1 MYAVPGAGGF
11 SRFPAGR
18 SARRASRVPLRLI
31 GLLAIVLL
39 PEPGWAQLFPSLPFD
54 HRQFNMQMI
63 SADHL
68 RLIGEVELDGDN
80 YDFYA
85 DQVDIYL
92 ETSEEAVEDSA
103 DEAPPAVAGAV
114 PDGADPAGEDTAD
127 DGTELPSLRL
137 VASGNV
143 VFSAPEVRLSAERV
157 EYWTDDER
165 AVFHEAHGWIDLG
178 QEVERSMFGTQ
189 EPDLLF
195 HGQMIERIGPRSYRI
210 TKGAFTSCL
219 QPTPR
224 WQLVATSLTLNLDS
238 YAWILHPVLKVK
250 GVPVF
255 YLPGLLYPIQ
265 EDGRAT
271 GFLMPTFGAST
282 YQGSS
287 LSNAFFWALDRSQD
301 ATFYYDWFTQH
312 GGDGR
317 GAEYRYT
324 RGGGSQGDFRMYRL
338 NEPEAEINYRGD
350 TRTRPERRSYELR
363 GNARQGLP
371 GEWNARAQVDYFTDI
386 TVRQTYNTNVFD
398 ASNSRRTASGNLSG
412 PVGDFELSGTYDLS
426 ETFFGGTDS
435 ALNGAGPRIAF
446 GRGKTELFG
455 TPLYFSFDAEYARL
469 LRQSTRVRN
478 DVVREVDSGLGRFDL
493 YPVLQ
498 IPFNRWPFLKIDST
512 AAWRGTYWNESIAT
526 RETTAGTEREQVEVG
541 VGRHFYELATRATG
555 PSFVKIW
562 DTPDSGYSERMKHLI
577 EPWAGLSR
585 VSAIDD
591 FERIVRIEG
600 IDSIVGNVWRVQYGL
615 DTRLYARVYEGGR
628 ETVAREILSASVT
641 QSYYT
646 DENAAQY
653 DRSFRTSFSGTP
665 PSNFSPLSVIVRT
678 EPTPEIGGTLRVEF
692 DPGREAALLGEDSA
706 LGRVPYLPFFRM
718 GPMRTVSAEGSYEF
732 GGWVSTSGGWSQRRF
747 IEGLRGFDNPS
758 RLDNYIN
765 SETSFQ
771 TSDNKLGGLYNFNYD
786 IRRGRFLA
794 QMIRLYYNAQCCG
807 LRIDY
812 QVFNFEGLGT
822 RALIEQDRRV
832 TLSFTLAGLGT
843 FTNNFGGAG
852 GRYR

>member
-1 MYAVPGAGGF
+1 LP
-11 SRFPAGR
+11 R
-18 SARRASRVPLRLI
+18 RLI
-31 GLLAIVLL
+31 GLAAIVLL
-39 PEPGWAQLFPSLPFD
+39 PDTAAAQFFPSLPFD
-54 HRQFNMQMI
+54 HRQFNLQMI
-63 SADHL
+63 SANHL
-68 RLIGEVELDGDN
+68 RLTGEVEIEGDT

-92 ETSEEAVEDSA
+92 DDPEEEPGDAAAETPRAPAESAPDSDSPDADAAA
-103 DEAPPAVAGAV
+103 DEGAET
-114 PDGADPAGEDTAD
+114 PD
-127 DGTELPSLRL
+127 LRL

-143 VFSAPEVRLSAERV
+143 VFSAPEVRLSADRV
-157 EYWTDDER
+157 EYWTADQR

-178 QEVERSMFGTQ
+178 QEVDRSMFGTQ

-224 WQLVATSLTLNLDS
+224 WQLVATSFTLNLDS
-238 YAWILHPVLKVK
+238 YALLLHTILKVK

-255 YLPGLLYPIQ
+255 YLPGMLYPIQ

-271 GFLMPTFGAST
+271 GFLMPTFGASR

-287 LSNAFFWALDRSQD
+287 LSNAFFLAIDRSQD
-301 ATFYYDWFTQH
+301 ATIYYDRFMQH
-312 GGDGR
+312 GGNGW
-317 GAEYRYT
+317 GTEYRYT
-324 RGGGSQGDFRMYRL
+324 RGGGSQGDFRMYSL
-338 NEPEAEINYRGD
+338 NEPEAEIAYRGG
-350 TRTRPERRSYELR
+350 TRTRPERQSYEFR
-363 GNARQGLP
+363 GNARHGLP
-371 GEWNARAQVDYFTDI
+371 ADWTARTQVDYFTDI

-412 PVGDFELSGTYDLS
+412 PVGDYELSGTYDLN

-435 ALNGAGPRIAF
+435 ALNGAGPRIGF

-455 TPLYFSFDAEYARL
+455 TPMYFSFDAEYARL
-469 LRQSTRVRN
+469 LRQSHRVR
-478 DVVREVDSGLGRFDL
+478 DEVAIDVDSGLSRFDL

-512 AAWRGTYWNESIAT
+512 AAWRSTYWNESISG
-526 RETTAGTEREQVEVG
+526 EEQVGVG
-541 VGRHFYELATRATG
+541 VGRQFYELSTRATG

-562 DTPDSGYSERMKHLI
+562 DTPGSGYSERMKHLI
-577 EPWAGLSR
+577 EPWTGISR

-591 FERIVRIEG
+591 FDRIVRLEG
-600 IDSIVGNVWRVQYGL
+600 IDSIVGNVWRVEYGL
-615 DTRLYARVYEGGR
+615 DTRLYARVFEGGP
-628 ETVAREILSASVT
+628 ESVAREILSASVS

-665 PSNFSPLSVIVRT
+665 PSNFSPLSLIVRA
-678 EPTPEIGGTLRVEF
+678 EPTQNMGGTLRMEF
-692 DPGREAALLGEDSA
+692 DPGRDDFQLGIRDPAPGQEGDLQA
-706 LGRVPYLPFFRM
+706 GGDEVDLGRVPYLPLFRM
-718 GPMRTVSAEGSYEF
+718 GPMRTISAEGNYEI
-732 GGWVSTSGGWSQRRF
+732 GGWLSTSGGWSQRRL
-747 IEGLRGFDNPS
+747 IKGLSGFDNPE

-765 SETSFQ
+765 SSTSFR
-771 TSDNKLGGLYNFNYD
+771 TRDNTFGGLYDFNYD

-812 QVFNFEGLGT
+812 QVFNFEGLGS
-822 RALIEQDRRV
+822 RAIIQQDRRF

-852 GRYR
+852 GGYR

>member
-1 MYAVPGAGGF
+1 MDSWMRAVPESGEGPPF
-11 SRFPAGR
+11 RSGR
-18 SARRASRVPLRLI
+18 SSRAALSVPLCLI
-31 GLLAIVLL
+31 GLILL
-39 PEPGWAQLFPSLPFD
+39 VPEAARAQLFPSLPFD
-54 HRQFNMQMI
+54 HRQFNLQMV

-68 RLIGEVELDGDN
+68 RLTGEVEIEGDTYN
-80 YDFYA
+80 FYA

-92 ETSEEAVEDSA
+92 EVAEEAPESSA
-103 DEAPPAVAGAV
+103 NETPPAAAGTV
-114 PDGADPAGEDTAD
+114 PDSEDPAGGDTSD
-127 DGTELPSLRL
+127 DGSETPSLRL

-143 VFSAPEVRLSAERV
+143 VFSAPEVRLSADRV
-157 EYWTDDER
+157 EYWTDDQR

-178 QEVERSMFGTQ
+178 QEVDRSMFGTQ

-287 LSNAFFWALDRSQD
+287 LSNAFFWAMDRSQD

-338 NEPEAEINYRGD
+338 HEPEADIAYRGE
-350 TRTRPERRSYELR
+350 TRSRPERRSYELR

-371 GEWNARAQVDYFTDI
+371 GEWNARAQVDYFTDV
-386 TVRQTYNTNVFD
+386 TVRQTYHTNVFD

-412 PVGDFELSGTYDLS
+412 PVGEYELSGTYDLS
-426 ETFFGGTDS
+426 ETFFGGSDS
-435 ALNGAGPRIAF
+435 ALNGAGPRIGF

-455 TPLYFSFDAEYARL
+455 TPLYLSFDAEYARL
-469 LRQSTRVRN
+469 LRQSRRVRD
-478 DVVREVDSGLGRFDL
+478 DVVREVDSGLSRFDL

-498 IPFNRWPFLKIDST
+498 FPFNRWPFLKIDST
-512 AAWRGTYWNESIAT
+512 AAWRTTYWDESKS
-526 RETTAGTEREQVEVG
+526 GGEQVDVG
-541 VGRHFYELATRATG
+541 VGRHFYELSTRATG

-577 EPWAGLSR
+577 EPWTGISR

-591 FERIVRIEG
+591 FDRIVRIEG
-600 IDSIVGNVWRVQYGL
+600 IDSIVGNVWRVEYGL
-615 DTRLYARVYEGGR
+615 DTRLYARVFEGGP
-628 ETVAREILSASVT
+628 ESVAREILSASVT

-665 PSNFSPLSVIVRT
+665 PSNFSPMSVIVRA
-678 EPTPEIGGTLRVEF
+678 EPTREIGGTLRMEF
-692 DPGREAALLGEDSA
+692 DPEFARRAYVPLLRAGA
-706 LGRVPYLPFFRM
+706 
-718 GPMRTVSAEGSYEF
+718 MRTISAEGSYEV
-732 GGWVSTSGGWSQRRF
+732 GGWISTSGGWSQRRF
-747 IEGLRGFDNPS
+747 IEGLSGFDNPA

-765 SETSFQ
+765 SSTSFR
-771 TSDNKLGGLYNFNYD
+771 TPDNKFGGLYDFNYD

-807 LRIDY
+807 LRVDY

-822 RALIEQDRRV
+822 RALIEQDRRITV
-832 TLSFTLAGLGT
+832 SFTLAGLGT

>member
-1 MYAVPGAGGF
+1 MVTRMRAVPGACG
-11 SRFPAGR
+11 SLSFPADG
-18 SARRASRVPLRLI
+18 SSPPSLRVRLRLL
-31 GLLAIVLL
+31 GLLAVLL
-39 PEPGWAQLFPSLPFD
+39 LPGAAWAQLFSGLPFD
-54 HRQFNMQMI
+54 HRQFELRMI

-68 RLIGEVELDGDN
+68 QLTNEVEIEGDGWEM
-80 YDFYA
+80 YA
-85 DQVDIYL
+85 DRIDIYI
-92 ETSEEAVEDSA
+92 ETSADPTGDEAPSDAETVPDGNESTA
-103 DEAPPAVAGAV
+103 DEAAETVETPAF
-114 PDGADPAGEDTAD
+114 
-127 DGTELPSLRL
+127 RL

-143 VFSAPEVRLSAERV
+143 VFSAPEVRLSADRV
-157 EYWTDDER
+157 EYWTVDQR

-178 QEVERSMFGTQ
+178 QEVDRSMFGTQ

-224 WQLVATSLTLNLDS
+224 WQLVATSFTLNLDS

-255 YLPGLLYPIQ
+255 YMPGLLYPIQ

-287 LSNAFFWALDRSQD
+287 LSNAFFWALGRSQD
-301 ATFYYDWFTQH
+301 ATFYHDWFTQH

-338 NEPEAEINYRGD
+338 NEPEAEIAYRGG
-350 TRTRPERRSYELR
+350 TRTRSERRSYEFR
-363 GNARQGLP
+363 GNARQGLHAD
-371 GEWNARAQVDYFTDI
+371 WTARAQVDYFTDI
-386 TVRQTYNTNVFD
+386 TVRQTYHTNVFD

-412 PVGDFELSGTYDLS
+412 PVGSYELSGTYDLN

-435 ALNGAGPRIAF
+435 ALNGAGPRIGF

-469 LRQSTRVRN
+469 LRQSRRVRN
-478 DVVREVDSGLGRFDL
+478 DVTREVDSGLSRFDL

-498 IPFNRWPFLKIDST
+498 IPFNRWPFMKIDST
-512 AAWRGTYWNESIAT
+512 AAWRATYWNESL
-526 RETTAGTEREQVEVG
+526 AGGEQVEVG
-541 VGRHFYELATRATG
+541 MGRQFYEVATRATG
-555 PSFVKIW
+555 PSIVKIW

-577 EPWAGLSR
+577 EPWVGISR

-591 FERIVRIEG
+591 FDRIVRIEG
-600 IDSIVGNVWRVQYGL
+600 IDSIVGNVWRVEYGL
-615 DTRLYARVYEGGR
+615 DTRLYARVYEGGP
-628 ETVAREILSASVT
+628 ESVAREILSASVT

-665 PSNFSPLSVIVRT
+665 PSNYSPTSVIVRT
-678 EPTPEIGGTLRVEF
+678 EPTREIGGTLRMEF
-692 DPGREAALLGEDSA
+692 DPDFARRAYVPLLRAGA
-706 LGRVPYLPFFRM
+706 
-718 GPMRTVSAEGSYEF
+718 MRTISAEGSYEF
-732 GGWVSTSGGWSQRRF
+732 GGWLSTSGGWSQRRF
-747 IEGLRGFDNPS
+747 IEGLPGFDNPA

-765 SETSFQ
+765 SSTSFR
-771 TSDNKLGGLYNFNYD
+771 TRENKFGGLYDFNYD

-807 LRIDY
+807 LRVDY
-812 QVFNFEGLGT
+812 QVFNFAGLGT
-822 RALIEQDRRV
+822 RALIEQDRRF

-852 GRYR
+852 GGYR

>member
-1 MYAVPGAGGF
+1 MRAVPGPRHRSLAGVGNASP
-11 SRFPAGR
+11 SRRG
-18 SARRASRVPLRLI
+18 ARLCLA

-39 PEPGWAQLFPSLPFD
+39 PDPAAAQLFPSLPFD
-54 HRQFNMQMI
+54 HKQFELEML
-63 SADHL
+63 SASHL
-68 RLIGEVELDGDN
+68 RLTGEVEINGDA

-85 DQVDIYL
+85 DRVDIYVETSGAPSD
-92 ETSEEAVEDSA
+92 ETSEPAAGDTSGAEGSDAAGGEPGGGGS
-103 DEAPPAVAGAV
+103 DETGQTVA
-114 PDGADPAGEDTAD
+114 
-127 DGTELPSLRL
+127 LRL

-143 VFSAPEVRLSAERV
+143 VFSASEVRLSADEV
-157 EYWTDDER
+157 EYWTADQT
-165 AVFHEAHGWIDLG
+165 AVFRKAYGWINLG
-178 QEVERSMFGTQ
+178 DEVDRSMFGTQ

-195 HGQMIERIGPRSYRI
+195 HGQTIERIGPRTYKI

-224 WQLVATSLTLNLDS
+224 WQLVATSFRLNLDS
-238 YAWILHPVLKVK
+238 YALLFNTILKVK

-255 YLPGLLYPIQ
+255 YLPSMYYPIQ

-271 GFLMPTFGAST
+271 GFLMPTFGASR

-287 LSNAFFWALDRSQD
+287 LSNAFFWAINRSQD
-301 ATFYYDWFTQH
+301 TTLYYDRFMQH

-324 RGGGSQGDFRMYRL
+324 RGGGSQGDLRMYRL
-338 NEPEAEINYRGD
+338 NEPEAEIPSRGG
-350 TRTRPERRSYELR
+350 TRTRPERRSYEFR
-363 GNARQGLP
+363 GNARHGLP
-371 GEWNARAQVDYFTDI
+371 ADWTARGQLDYFTDI
-386 TVRQTYNTNVFD
+386 TVRQTYHTNVFD
-398 ASNSRRTASGNLSG
+398 ASNSRRTASGNVSG
-412 PVGDFELSGTYDLS
+412 PVGGFELSGTYDFN

-435 ALNGAGPRIAF
+435 ALNGAGPRIGF

-455 TPLYFSFDAEYARL
+455 MPMYFSFDAEYARL
-469 LRQSTRVRN
+469 LRQSRRVR
-478 DVVREVDSGLGRFDL
+478 DEVALEVDSGLSRFDL

-498 IPFNRWPFLKIDST
+498 MPFNRWPFLKIDST
-512 AAWRGTYWNESIAT
+512 AAWRATYWNESIS
-526 RETTAGTEREQVEVG
+526 GGEQVEVG
-541 VGRHFYELATRATG
+541 VGRQFYELSTRATG
-555 PSFVKIW
+555 PSFIKIW

-577 EPWAGLSR
+577 EPWVGVSR

-591 FERIVRIEG
+591 FDQIVRIEG
-600 IDSIVGNVWRVQYGL
+600 IDSVVGNVWRYEYGL
-615 DTRLYARVYEGGR
+615 DTRLYARVFEGGR
-628 ETVAREILSASVT
+628 ESVAREILSASVT

-665 PSNFSPLSVIVRT
+665 PSNFSPLSLIVRT
-678 EPTPEIGGTLRVEF
+678 EPTREIGGTLRMEF
-692 DPGREAALLGEDSA
+692 DPD
-706 LGRVPYLPFFRM
+706 LGRLPYLPVLRL
-718 GPMRTVSAEGSYEF
+718 GSTRTISAEGSYEA
-732 GGWVSTSGGWSQRRF
+732 GGWLSTSGGWSQRRL
-747 IEGLRGFDNPS
+747 IEGLPGFDNPA

-765 SETSFQ
+765 SSTSFR
-771 TSDNKLGGLYNFNYD
+771 TEDNKFGGLYNFNYD

-812 QVFNFEGLGT
+812 QVFNFEGLGS
-822 RALIEQDRRV
+822 RALIEQDRRF

-852 GRYR
+852 GGYR

>member
-1 MYAVPGAGGF
+1 MRAVAGTD
-11 SRFPAGR
+11 GR
-18 SARRASRVPLRLI
+18 TIFATGGASRPPWRLPRRLI
-31 GLLAIVLL
+31 GLAAVVLL
-39 PEPGWAQLFPSLPFD
+39 PDTAAAQLFPSLPFD
-54 HRQFNMQMI
+54 HRQFNLQMI
-63 SADHL
+63 SANHL
-68 RLIGEVELDGDN
+68 RLTGEVEIEGDT

-92 ETSEEAVEDSA
+92 DDSGEAPEDSA
-103 DEAPPAVAGAV
+103 NETPPAAGAG
-114 PDGADPAGEDTAD
+114 PDSEDPAGDDTSD
-127 DGTELPSLRL
+127 DGTETPALRL

-143 VFSAPEVRLSAERV
+143 VFSAPEVRLSADRV
-157 EYWTDDER
+157 EYWTDDQR

-178 QEVERSMFGTQ
+178 EEVDRSMFGTQ

-255 YLPGLLYPIQ
+255 YMPGLLYPIQ

-271 GFLMPTFGAST
+271 GILMPTYGAST

-287 LSNAFFWALDRSQD
+287 LSNAFFWAIDRSQD

-338 NEPEAEINYRGD
+338 FEPEADIAYRGE

-363 GNARQGLP
+363 GNARHGLP
-371 GEWNARAQVDYFTDI
+371 GDWTARAQVDYFTDI
-386 TVRQTYNTNVFD
+386 TVRQTYHTNVFD

-412 PVGDFELSGTYDLS
+412 PVGDFELSGTYDLN

-435 ALNGAGPRIAF
+435 ALNGAGPRIGF
-446 GRGKTELFG
+446 GRGKTELLG
-455 TPLYFSFDAEYARL
+455 TPMYFSFDAEYARL
-469 LRQSTRVRN
+469 LRQSRRVR
-478 DVVREVDSGLGRFDL
+478 DEMAIELDSGLSRFDL
-493 YPVLQ
+493 YPMLQ

-512 AAWRGTYWNESIAT
+512 AAWRATYWNESIT
-526 RETTAGTEREQVEVG
+526 GEEQVDIG
-541 VGRHFYELATRATG
+541 VGRQFYELSTRATG

-562 DTPDSGYSERMKHLI
+562 DTPDSEYSERMKHLI
-577 EPWAGLSR
+577 EPWTGISR
-585 VSAIDD
+585 VSPIDD
-591 FERIVRIEG
+591 FDRIVRIEG
-600 IDSIVGNVWRVQYGL
+600 IDSIVGNVWRVEYGL
-615 DTRLYARVYEGGR
+615 DTRLYARVFEGGP
-628 ETVAREILSASVT
+628 ESVAREILSASVT

-665 PSNFSPLSVIVRT
+665 PSNYSPMSVIVRA
-678 EPTPEIGGTLRVEF
+678 EPTRNIGGTLRMEF
-692 DPGREAALLGEDSA
+692 DPDFARRAYVPLLRAGA
-706 LGRVPYLPFFRM
+706 
-718 GPMRTVSAEGSYEF
+718 MRTVSAEGSYEV
-732 GGWVSTSGGWSQRRF
+732 GGWISTNGGWSQRRF
-747 IEGLRGFDNPS
+747 IEGLPGFDNPA

-765 SETSFQ
+765 SSTSFR
-771 TSDNKLGGLYNFNYD
+771 TPDNEFGGVYNFNYD

-807 LRIDY
+807 LRVDY

-822 RALIEQDRRV
+822 RALIEQDRRFTV
-832 TLSFTLAGLGT
+832 SFTLAGLGT

>member
-1 MYAVPGAGGF
+1 MDFRMRAVAGTDG
-11 SRFPAGR
+11 RAVLPAGD
-18 SARRASRVPLRLI
+18 ASRPPWQLPRRLI
-31 GLLAIVLL
+31 VLAAIVLL
-39 PEPGWAQLFPSLPFD
+39 PDTAAAQLLSSLPFD
-54 HRQFNMQMI
+54 HRQFNLQMI
-63 SADHL
+63 SANHL
-68 RLIGEVELDGDN
+68 RLTGEVELEGDTF
-80 YDFYA
+80 DFYA

-92 ETSEEAVEDSA
+92 DDPEEEPGEAANETPSADSAPDSDAAADEEAE
-103 DEAPPAVAGAV
+103 V
-114 PDGADPAGEDTAD
+114 PD
-127 DGTELPSLRL
+127 LRL

-143 VFSAPEVRLSAERV
+143 VFSAPEVRLSADRV
-157 EYWTDDER
+157 EYWTADQT
-165 AVFHEAHGWIDLG
+165 AVFDEAYGWIDLG
-178 QEVERSMFGTQ
+178 DEVDRSMFGTQ

-195 HGQMIERIGPRSYRI
+195 YGQRIERVGPRAYKI

-224 WQLVATSLTLNLDS
+224 WQLVATSFTLNLDS
-238 YAWILHPVLKVK
+238 YALLLHAILKVK

-255 YLPGLLYPIQ
+255 YLPGMIYPIQ

-271 GFLMPTFGAST
+271 GFLMPTFGASN

-287 LSNAFFWALDRSQD
+287 LSNAFFWAIDRSQD
-301 ATFYYDWFTQH
+301 ATFYYDWFNQH

-338 NEPEAEINYRGD
+338 NEPEAEIASRGG

-363 GNARQGLP
+363 GNARHGLP
-371 GEWNARAQVDYFTDI
+371 GDWTARAQVDYFTDI
-386 TVRQTYNTNVFD
+386 TVRQTYHTNVFD
-398 ASNSRRTASGNLSG
+398 AANSRRTASGNLSG
-412 PVGDFELSGTYDLS
+412 PLGEFELSGTYDLN

-435 ALNGAGPRIAF
+435 ALNGAGPRIGF

-469 LRQSTRVRN
+469 LRQSRRVR
-478 DVVREVDSGLGRFDL
+478 DEMALEVDSGLSRFDL

-512 AAWRGTYWNESIAT
+512 AAWRATYWNESIA
-526 RETTAGTEREQVEVG
+526 GREQVDVG
-541 VGRHFYELATRATG
+541 VGRQFYELSTRATG

-562 DTPDSGYSERMKHLI
+562 DTPDSDYSERMKHLI
-577 EPWAGLSR
+577 EPWTGVSR

-591 FERIVRIEG
+591 FDRIVRIEG
-600 IDSIVGNVWRVQYGL
+600 IDSIVGNVWRVEYGL
-615 DTRLYARVYEGGR
+615 DTRLYARVFEGGR
-628 ETVAREILSASVT
+628 ESVAREILSASVT

-653 DRSFRTSFSGTP
+653 DRTFRTSFSGTP
-665 PSNFSPLSVIVRT
+665 PSNYSPMSVIVRA
-678 EPTPEIGGTLRVEF
+678 EPTREIGGTLRMEF
-692 DPGREAALLGEDSA
+692 DPDFGRRAYVPLLRAGA
-706 LGRVPYLPFFRM
+706 
-718 GPMRTVSAEGSYEF
+718 MRTISAEGSYEV
-732 GGWVSTSGGWSQRRF
+732 GGWLSTSGGWSQRRF
-747 IEGLRGFDNPS
+747 IEGLPGFDNAA

-765 SETSFQ
+765 SSTSFR
-771 TSDNKLGGLYNFNYD
+771 TADNEFGGLYDFNYD

-807 LRIDY
+807 LRVDY

-822 RALIEQDRRV
+822 RALVERDRRV
-832 TLSFTLAGLGT
+832 TVSFTLAGLGT

>member
-1 MYAVPGAGGF
+1 MDFRMRAVAGTDG
-11 SRFPAGR
+11 RAVLPAGD
-18 SARRASRVPLRLI
+18 ASRPPWQLPRRLI
-31 GLLAIVLL
+31 VLAAIVVLL
-39 PEPGWAQLFPSLPFD
+39 PDTAAAQLLSSLPFD
-54 HRQFNMQMI
+54 HRQFNLQMI
-63 SADHL
+63 SANHL
-68 RLIGEVELDGDN
+68 RLTGEVELEGDTF
-80 YDFYA
+80 DFYA

-92 ETSEEAVEDSA
+92 DDPEEEPGEAANETPSADSAPDSDAAADEEAE
-103 DEAPPAVAGAV
+103 V
-114 PDGADPAGEDTAD
+114 PD
-127 DGTELPSLRL
+127 LRL

-143 VFSAPEVRLSAERV
+143 VFSAPEVRLSADRV
-157 EYWTDDER
+157 EYWTADQT
-165 AVFHEAHGWIDLG
+165 AVFDEAYGWIDLG
-178 QEVERSMFGTQ
+178 DEVDRSMFGTQ

-195 HGQMIERIGPRSYRI
+195 YGQRIERVGPRAYKI

-224 WQLVATSLTLNLDS
+224 WQLVATSFTLNLDS
-238 YAWILHPVLKVK
+238 YALLLHAILKVK

-255 YLPGLLYPIQ
+255 YLPGMIYPIQ

-271 GFLMPTFGAST
+271 GFLMPTFGASN

-287 LSNAFFWALDRSQD
+287 LSNAFFWAIDRSQD
-301 ATFYYDWFTQH
+301 ATFYYDWFNQH

-338 NEPEAEINYRGD
+338 NEPEAEIASRGG

-363 GNARQGLP
+363 GNARHGLP
-371 GEWNARAQVDYFTDI
+371 GDWTARAQVDYFTDI
-386 TVRQTYNTNVFD
+386 TVRQTYHTNVFD

-412 PVGDFELSGTYDLS
+412 PLGEFELSGTYDLN

-435 ALNGAGPRIAF
+435 ALNGAGPRIGF

-469 LRQSTRVRN
+469 LRQSRRVR
-478 DVVREVDSGLGRFDL
+478 DEMALEVDSGLSRFDL

-512 AAWRGTYWNESIAT
+512 AAWRATYWNESIA
-526 RETTAGTEREQVEVG
+526 GREQVDVG
-541 VGRHFYELATRATG
+541 VGRQFYELSTRATG

-562 DTPDSGYSERMKHLI
+562 DTPDSDYSERMKHLI
-577 EPWAGLSR
+577 EPWTGVSR

-591 FERIVRIEG
+591 FDRIVRIEG
-600 IDSIVGNVWRVQYGL
+600 IDSIVGNVWRVEYGL
-615 DTRLYARVYEGGR
+615 DTRLYARVFEGGP
-628 ETVAREILSASVT
+628 ESVAREILSASVT

-653 DRSFRTSFSGTP
+653 DRTFRTSFSGTP
-665 PSNFSPLSVIVRT
+665 PSNYSPMSVIVRA
-678 EPTPEIGGTLRVEF
+678 EPTREIGGTLRMEF
-692 DPGREAALLGEDSA
+692 DPDFGRRAYVPLLRAGA
-706 LGRVPYLPFFRM
+706 
-718 GPMRTVSAEGSYEF
+718 MRTISAEGSYEV
-732 GGWVSTSGGWSQRRF
+732 GGWLSTSGGWSQRRF
-747 IEGLRGFDNPS
+747 IEGLPGFDNAA

-765 SETSFQ
+765 SSTSFR
-771 TSDNKLGGLYNFNYD
+771 TADNEFGGLYDFNYD

-807 LRIDY
+807 LRVDY

-822 RALIEQDRRV
+822 RALVEQDRRV
-832 TLSFTLAGLGT
+832 TVSFTLAGLGT

>member
-1 MYAVPGAGGF
+1 MNSWMRAVPGT
-11 SRFPAGR
+11 RGR
-18 SARRASRVPLRLI
+18 EDIGADDVSEPQCWTRLCLA
-31 GLLAIVLL
+31 GLLVLVLL
-39 PEPGWAQLFPSLPFD
+39 PDAATAQFFPSLPFD
-54 HRQFNMQMI
+54 HRSFNLEMI
-63 SADHL
+63 STSHL
-68 RLIGEVELDGDN
+68 RLTGEVEIDGDT

-85 DQVDIYL
+85 DQVDIY
-92 ETSEEAVEDSA
+92 VEPP
-103 DEAPPAVAGAV
+103 DEASEDPTNETPSAATDAVSDAEE
-114 PDGADPAGEDTAD
+114 PAGDDTTD
-127 DGTELPSLRL
+127 EETETPMLRL

-143 VFSAPEVRLSAERV
+143 VFSAPEVRLSADQV
-157 EYWTDDER
+157 EYWTADQT

-178 QEVERSMFGTQ
+178 QEVDRSMFGTQ

-224 WQLVATSLTLNLDS
+224 WQLVATSFTLNLDS

-255 YLPGLLYPIQ
+255 YMPGLLYPIQ

-287 LSNAFFWALDRSQD
+287 FSNAFFWAIGRSQD
-301 ATFYYDWFTQH
+301 ATFYHDWFTQH

-338 NEPEAEINYRGD
+338 NEPEAEIAYRGG
-350 TRTRPERRSYELR
+350 TRMRSERRSYELR
-363 GNARQGLP
+363 GNARHGLP
-371 GEWNARAQVDYFTDI
+371 ADWTARAQVDYFTDI
-386 TVRQTYNTNVFD
+386 TVRQTYHTNVFD

-412 PVGDFELSGTYDLS
+412 PVGGFELSGTYDFN

-435 ALNGAGPRIAF
+435 ALNGAGPRIGF

-455 TPLYFSFDAEYARL
+455 TPMYFSFDAEYARL
-469 LRQSTRVRN
+469 LRQSRRVR
-478 DVVREVDSGLGRFDL
+478 DEVALEVDSGLSRFDL

-512 AAWRGTYWNESIAT
+512 AAWRATYWNESSS
-526 RETTAGTEREQVEVG
+526 GGEQVEVG
-541 VGRHFYELATRATG
+541 VGRQFYELSTRATG

-577 EPWAGLSR
+577 EPWVGVSR

-591 FERIVRIEG
+591 FDRIIRIEG
-600 IDSIVGNVWRVQYGL
+600 IDSVVGNVWRYEYGI
-615 DTRLYARVYEGGR
+615 DTRLYARVFEGGR
-628 ETVAREILSASVT
+628 ESVAREILSASVT

-665 PSNFSPLSVIVRT
+665 PSNFSPLSLIVRT
-678 EPTPEIGGTLRVEF
+678 EPTREIGGTVRMEF
-692 DPGREAALLGEDSA
+692 DPDFGRLPYVPVLRLGST
-706 LGRVPYLPFFRM
+706 
-718 GPMRTVSAEGSYEF
+718 RTISAEGSYEA
-732 GGWVSTSGGWSQRRF
+732 GGWLSTSGGWSQRRF
-747 IEGLRGFDNPS
+747 IEGLPGFDNPA

-765 SETSFQ
+765 SSTSFR
-771 TSDNKLGGLYNFNYD
+771 TRDNKFGGLYNFNYD

-807 LRIDY
+807 LRVDY

-852 GRYR
+852 GGYR

>member
-1 MYAVPGAGGF
+1 MRAVPGTRDHPPF
-11 SRFPAGR
+11 SAGR
-18 SARRASRVPLRLI
+18 ARPSSGVRFSLA

-39 PEPGWAQLFPSLPFD
+39 PDAAAAQFFASLPFD
-54 HRQFNMQMI
+54 HRQFNLQMI

-68 RLIGEVELDGDN
+68 RLTGEVELEGDTF
-80 YDFYA
+80 DFYA

-92 ETSEEAVEDSA
+92 DDPEEAPEDSA
-103 DEAPPAVAGAV
+103 SETPPA
-114 PDGADPAGEDTAD
+114 DGAGPDDEDPAGDNASD
-127 DGTELPSLRL
+127 DDAPALRL

-143 VFSAPEVRLSAERV
+143 VFSAPEVRLSADRV
-157 EYWTDDER
+157 EYWTDDQR

-178 QEVERSMFGTQ
+178 EEVDRSMFGTQ

-255 YLPGLLYPIQ
+255 YMPGLLYPIQ

-287 LSNAFFWALDRSQD
+287 FSNAFFWAIDRSQD
-301 ATFYYDWFTQH
+301 ATFYHDWFTQH

-338 NEPEAEINYRGD
+338 NEPEADIASRGG
-350 TRTRPERRSYELR
+350 TRTRPERRSYEFR
-363 GNARQGLP
+363 GNARHGLP
-371 GEWNARAQVDYFTDI
+371 GDWTARAQVDYFTDI
-386 TVRQTYNTNVFD
+386 TVRQTYHTNVFD
-398 ASNSRRTASGNLSG
+398 ASNSRRTASGNVSG
-412 PVGDFELSGTYDLS
+412 PVGEYELSGTYDLN

-435 ALNGAGPRIAF
+435 ALNGAGPRIGF

-455 TPLYFSFDAEYARL
+455 TPMYVSFDAEYARL
-469 LRQSTRVRN
+469 LRQSRRVRN
-478 DVVREVDSGLGRFDL
+478 EVAQEVDSGLSRFDL

-512 AAWRGTYWNESIAT
+512 AAWRATYWNESLVDMP
-526 RETTAGTEREQVEVG
+526 ETAASTGGREQVAVG
-541 VGRHFYELATRATG
+541 VGRQFYELSTRATG

-562 DTPDSGYSERMKHLI
+562 DTPDSEYSERMKHLI
-577 EPWAGLSR
+577 EPWTGISR

-591 FERIVRIEG
+591 FDRIVRLEG
-600 IDSIVGNVWRVQYGL
+600 IDSIVGNVWRVEYGL
-615 DTRLYARVYEGGR
+615 DTRLYARVFEGGP
-628 ETVAREILSASVT
+628 ESVAREILSASVT

-665 PSNFSPLSVIVRT
+665 PSNFSPMSVIVRT
-678 EPTPEIGGTLRVEF
+678 EPTREIGGTLRMEF
-692 DPGREAALLGEDSA
+692 DPDFARRAYVPLLRAGA
-706 LGRVPYLPFFRM
+706 
-718 GPMRTVSAEGSYEF
+718 MRTISAEGSYEV
-732 GGWVSTSGGWSQRRF
+732 GGWLSTSGGWSQRRF
-747 IEGLRGFDNPS
+747 IEGLPGFDNPA

-765 SETSFQ
+765 SSTSFR
-771 TSDNKLGGLYNFNYD
+771 TSDNGFGGLYNFNYD

-807 LRIDY
+807 LRVDY
-812 QVFNFEGLGT
+812 QVFNFEGLGS
-822 RALIEQDRRV
+822 RALVERDRRV
-832 TLSFTLAGLGT
+832 TVSFTLAGLGT
-843 FTNNFGGAG
+843 FTNNFGGTG